1 MSAHRKVVVAVIFG
15 GRSVEHDV
23 SIVTAQQIM
32 NAFDEDRYEVV
43 PVYISRDGKW
53 YTGDPLRDIK
63 NFQEEENL
71 LNISGVHSCV
81 LTPDIRHHGLIIKP
95 LSGRF
100 QKSEVLRIDVAF
112 PAVHGSHGEDGTL
125 QGLFELADI
134 AYVGCGV
141 LSSAL
146 TNDKL
151 LTKQVL
157 RYNNLPVVDEV
168 WFTREQWRE
177 SSDEIVQRIERTLQY
192 PLFVKPA
199 TLGSSIG
206 VSRVDNT
213 ELLRASIVTA
223 THFDR
228 RVLVEQ
234 AVQGIEINCAV
245 MGSEGSLRTSV
256 LEQPLTWADFLGFED
271 KYLRGSE
278 GMKSADRIIPA
289 PISDELTERIHQ
301 ISKDA
306 FAAVDGRGIARIDF
320 LVQPDQQAIYI
331 NEINTMP
338 GSLAFY
344 LWQESGLSP
353 SQVVDKLIEL
363 ARTAQSNKR
372 LNMYNYK
379 TNLVHL
385 AAQRGLKGVKGTKG
399 RSPSVVPDS
408 EPAS

>member
-1 MSAHRKVVVAVIFG
+1 MSAHRKVVVAVMFG

-32 NAFDEDRYEVV
+32 NAFDEDRYKVV
-43 PVYISRDGKW
+43 PVYISREGKW
-53 YTGDPLRDIK
+53 YTGEPLRDVK
-63 NFQEEENL
+63 NFQQDNL
-71 LNISGVHSCV
+71 LNSNDVLSCV
-81 LTPDIRHHGLIIKP
+81 LTPDVRHHGLILKP

-146 TNDKL
+146 TNDKI

-157 RYNNLPVVDEV
+157 RNNNLPVVDEI
-168 WFTREQWRE
+168 WFTRDQWRE
-177 SSDEIVQRIERTLQY
+177 SSDEIIKQIETTLEY

-206 VSRVDNT
+206 VSRVHDT
-213 ELLRASIVTA
+213 QLLRASIDTA

-234 AVQGIEINCAV
+234 GVQGIEINCAI
-245 MGSEGSLRTSV
+245 MGFEGSLRTSV

-289 PISDELTERIHQ
+289 PISEELTTRIQQ
-301 ISKDA
+301 IARDA
-306 FAAVDGRGIARIDF
+306 FEAVDGRGIARIDF
-320 LVQPDQQAIYI
+320 LVQPDQKAVYV

-353 SQVVDKLIEL
+353 SQVVDELVKL
-363 ARTAQSNKR
+363 AHTAQGNKR
-372 LNMYNYK
+372 LNMYDYK

-385 AAQRGLKGVKGTKG
+385 AAQRGLKGVKGKAKG
-399 RSPSVVPDS
+399 QSQSRLPDS